1 MLATHSDLCAT
12 RLAADDV
19 GDYRVTEPGWY
30 AIDDED
36 KVVLGPFDSLAQCE
50 RAIQDRKNPP
60 VAA

>member
-1 MLATHSDLCAT
+1 MLATHPDLCAT
-12 RLAADDV
+12 HLAADDV

-30 AIDDED
+30 ALDDND
-36 KVVLGPFDSLAQCE
+36 KAVLGPFVSLGECE